1 MQSLRYISSRSW
13 EGVYGEQRMN
23 SYVQVTTTTPTS
35 EDAARIADAL
45 IERRL
50 AACVQV
56 IDTIDSTY
64 WWQGKIE
71 RATEWLLIAKTE
83 RRLYAE
89 VEASIREA
97 HPYEIPEVLALEVIA
112 GSDGYLRWL
121 SGELRRD
128 DA

>member
-1 MQSLRYISSRSW
+1 
-13 EGVYGEQRMN
+13 MN
-23 SYVQVTTTTPTS
+23 SYVQVTTTTPTR
-35 EDAARIADAL
+35 EDATRIAEAL
-45 IERRL
+45 VGRRL

-71 RATEWLLIAKTE
+71 KATEWLCIAKTE

-89 VEASIREA
+89 VEAAIREA
-97 HPYEIPEVLALEVIA
+97 HPYQVPEVLAFEVAA
-112 GSDGYLRWL
+112 GRDDYLRWL
-121 SGELRRD
+121 GGELRRD